1 MLVCLYE
8 KSIDFRLIDMKE
20 ESDVEAVF
28 VEDGKWV
35 LIWGKVKSG
44 YSKNRAGV
52 MFF

>member
-28 VEDGKWV
+28 VEDGRRV
-35 LIWGKVKSG
+35 LI
-44 YSKNRAGV
+44 
-52 MFF
+52 